1 MCCTLIIFSPSEDSR
16 SPGAESALSR
26 RGPRGEELPH
36 HNARC
41 PIAFLLQTRRNHF
54 GLASTGESFLAAFE
68 CHLWSR
74 PLGDKAS
81 NASWIRYW
89 RSITSGHLRA
99 AERTSNFAF
108 LDTLWISS
116 IIWHQ
121 AASRNEESV
130 WWALRIRLESFLSVS
145 RTLLSQLRL
154 SIRRPPHQFSDS
166 RALADER
173 R

>member
-1 MCCTLIIFSPSEDSR
+1 MSR
-16 SPGAESALSR
+16 
-26 RGPRGEELPH
+26 RGEELPH
-36 HNARC
+36 HDARC
-41 PIAFLLQTRRNHF
+41 PTRIACLLQTRRNYF
-54 GLASTGESFLAAFE
+54 GLASTGESGLAAFE
-68 CHLWSR
+68 CQ
-74 PLGDKAS
+74 PLGDRAS